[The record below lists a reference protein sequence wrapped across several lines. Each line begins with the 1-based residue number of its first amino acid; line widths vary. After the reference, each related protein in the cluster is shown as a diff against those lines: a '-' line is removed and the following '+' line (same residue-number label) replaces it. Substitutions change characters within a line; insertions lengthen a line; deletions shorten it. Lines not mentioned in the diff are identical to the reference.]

1 MKVVCAPH
9 PANPPHHSLGCPL
22 FPNSPYVSEL
32 VSFLPRVFEI
42 DQVRFL
48 IFWMLRRLQL
58 TSRQVY
64 RMLVAWEACVWD
76 PGSLQSFLQGLCIWN
91 LRSLVFITLPWDPPS
106 NVSPC
111 STKFNTLKS
120 RVLKSVS
127 LICGFFFPTWGG
139 YSENVGLQMLKPHV
153 KDHGGNLNPNPLTY
167 PEDPEDL
174 WNQVWMAPLVTQCIK
189 WYSQGG
195 TSVIL
200 VRWWYSC
207 IRWGLVFN

>member
-1 MKVVCAPH
+1 MSNPGSQWLIHCAEWTEVKAPKTIPVHFFPQESMKVVCAPH

-91 LRSLVFITLPWDPPS
+91 LRSLVFITLP
-106 NVSPC
+106 
-111 STKFNTLKS
+111 
-120 RVLKSVS
+120 
-127 LICGFFFPTWGG
+127 
-139 YSENVGLQMLKPHV
+139 
-153 KDHGGNLNPNPLTY
+153 
-167 PEDPEDL
+167 
-174 WNQVWMAPLVTQCIK
+174 
-189 WYSQGG
+189 
-195 TSVIL
+195 
-200 VRWWYSC
+200 
-207 IRWGLVFN
+207 